1 MSGAYY
7 KDPKSALT
15 EAASGN
21 CVFSKQYAVQIE
33 VIGKADAI
41 LENLSGFKNIMTL
54 GLARWSSSWDSV
66 FPKQGAWLAPWLG
79 N

>member
-7 KDPKSALT
+7 KDPKSAEADCQSIQSQSKLT

-33 VIGKADAI
+33 VIGKADTI
-41 LENLSGFKNIMTL
+41 LENLSGFKNIMAL
-54 GLARWSSSWDSV
+54 GLARWSSS
-66 FPKQGAWLAPWLG
+66 
-79 N
+79 